1 VKRNTLGPGRPTRE
15 AVFERLA
22 TAVGEM
28 RTLLG
33 GLPEPDDANAIWQ
46 GIWVHE
52 AYHSTA
58 LEGNTLVLEEVETLL
73 SEGRVSGDKEI
84 AQYLEVTGYATAAK
98 WVYAQAA
105 TGSEWAADGALT
117 LTEVRHVHE
126 LALGPVWSV
135 APHPNAV
142 AEETPG
148 SFRRHEIRAFPKGMK
163 PPSWVEVPAALAE
176 WVAGS
181 PALDTSSHPMEDL
194 ARAHVA
200 FEQIHPFL
208 DGNGRTGRL
217 LTNLMLVRAGLPPA
231 VIFTRDRER
240 YLTALRRADAG
251 DVGALAELFAR
262 AVTASVYE
270 FVLPAKAEP
279 DQLLPLA
286 ALARKGLEVPA
297 LRAAI
302 DRGRL
307 QAVQEAN
314 GGWRSSVNWV
324 EDYVK
329 SRYARSV
336 PTVEDSDLTDLDRRG
351 PAPGR

>member
-1 VKRNTLGPGRPTRE
+1 MKRNTLGPGRPSRDE
-15 AVFERLA
+15 VLERFSD
-22 TAVGEM
+22 AVGEM
-28 RTLLG
+28 RDLLG
-33 GLPEPDDANAIWQ
+33 GLPEPSEANSIWQ

-52 AYHSTA
+52 AHHSTA
-58 LEGNTLVLEEVETLL
+58 LEGNTLVLEEVKTLL
-73 SEGRVSGDKEI
+73 EEGRVTGNKEL
-84 AQYLEVTGYATAAK
+84 AQYLEVSGYATAAK
-98 WVYAQAA
+98 WVYAQASA
-105 TGSEWAADGALT
+105 VGQWVHDGALT

-126 LALGPVWSV
+126 LALGPVWGA
-135 APHPNAV
+135 APHPNAL
-142 AEETPG
+142 AEEAPG
-148 SFRRHEIRAFPKGMK
+148 SFRHHEIRPFPKGMK

-176 WVAGS
+176 WTGS
-181 PALDTSSHPMEDL
+181 VPFLSTSKSPMEDL

-217 LTNLMLVRAGLPPA
+217 LTNLLLVRAGLPPA
-231 VIFTRDRER
+231 VIFRRDRER

-251 DVGALAELFAR
+251 DIGALAEIFAR

-302 DRGRL
+302 ERGRL
-307 QAVQEAN
+307 KAVQEAN
-314 GGWRSSVNWV
+314 GNWRSSVRWV
-324 EDYVK
+324 DDYVA
-329 SRYARSV
+329 SRYVRSTR
-336 PTVEDSDLTDLDRRG
+336 PEG
-351 PAPGR
+351 